1 MANEVR
7 LIVYGEP
14 ASKANSRKIV
24 KFGNRPASI
33 KSDKARAF
41 EASVK
46 QQVKAL
52 PRLMTEK
59 LVVFIRIFYASE
71 RPDLDESIIL
81 DALQGLVYAND
92 RQVREKHVYHAI
104 DRKKPRFEIVVRPLI
119 DGMI

>member
-1 MANEVR
+1 MTHEVR

-92 RQVREKHVYHAI
+92 RQVREKHVYHDI
-104 DRKKPRFEIVVRPLI
+104 DRKNPRFEIVVRPLVKGLI
-119 DGMI
+119 

>member
-1 MANEVR
+1 MTNEVR
-7 LIVYGEP
+7 LVVLGEP

-24 KFGNRPASI
+24 KFGKRPASI

-46 QQVKAL
+46 QQVQQL

-59 LVVFIRIFYASE
+59 LVVFIRIYYASE

-92 RQVREKHVYHAI
+92 RQVREKHVYHEI
-104 DRKKPRFEIVVRPLI
+104 DRKNPRFEIVIQPRVQGLI
-119 DGMI
+119 